1 MKKIETVNKEEQV
14 LVESKTFRDKYV
26 EKFDVLDKIK
36 VIPYLTDDLVVS
48 ISQVA
53 EFYEVTTK
61 AISTVIDRNR
71 SELEDDGVV
80 VLKGEELR
88 KFKKNL
94 TLLRNEVELI
104 DKRTPSLTLL
114 TKRAMLRIGML
125 LTTSDVAKKV
135 RSYLLNLDEIATKEQ
150 KEWAIQR
157 EVGKVDR
164 KRMCTAIV
172 NYLPESKNKIFAF
185 PNYTN
190 MIYRILF
197 GKTAKELRQEKG
209 IATNELLRDSFS
221 KEELKMVDEF
231 ETIVTAL
238 LSLGFNYDYI
248 QTQLKKKHT
257 ITKN

>member
-1 MKKIETVNKEEQV
+1 MREIHNIDVNDKVSALGLMNKENIFTIEQV
-14 LVESKTFRDKYV
+14 ADY
-26 EKFDVLDKIK
+26 
-36 VIPYLTDDLVVS
+36 
-48 ISQVA
+48 
-53 EFYEVTTK
+53 YEVSTK
-61 AISTVIDRNR
+61 AINTLIQRNYD
-71 SELEDDGVV
+71 ELTEDGIITLPRENYLDVV
-80 VLKGEELR
+80 NNVLELGI
-88 KFKKNL
+88 KKEDVVHTTIL
-94 TLLRNEVELI
+94 
-104 DKRTPSLTLL
+104 S
-114 TKRAMLRIGML
+114 KRAFLRIGL
-125 LTTSDVAKKV
+125 FINSCNVASKT
-135 RSYLLNLDEIATKEQ
+135 RNYLLNLEETVTQEQ
-150 KEWAIQR
+150 KQDCIKD
-157 EVGKVDR
+157 EVESILR

-209 IATNELLRDSFS
+209 IATNELLRDSFN